1 MAAADFLARPKAELH
16 VHLRGAAPAEFLGA
30 LLRKYPPEKA
40 LAGAPAR
47 HLRLFAAHAGIR
59 AAMAGRYE
67 QNAFFRYDSFDG
79 FLAAYLFSSYFVR
92 GIEDFRGMIAAVR
105 RQFARQNIV
114 YAEVTVSVIEYVNQ
128 GIPLEA
134 LLEALAEEPATPP
147 RVRWIVD
154 LVRNIG
160 PEAAERLLDRILE
173 RRPRNLTA
181 ITLGGAEHLFPP
193 APFARVFDKARGAG
207 LKLTVHAGE
216 ALGPE
221 SVRDAVRALK
231 VDRIGHGVRAVED
244 PALVERI
251 AARRIPLEVCPTSN
265 VRTGIY
271 RSYDEHPARRLFE
284 AGAPL
289 TVNTDDPTFFGVT
302 LAQELAALT
311 TLGFSP
317 DEIGGIAENGFR
329 FAFDPAAAA
338 GAKAAAGQSAAG
350 RTTER
355 CGTARPEDRP
365 C

>member
-1 MAAADFLARPKAELH
+1 MTAADLLARPKAELH

-30 LLRKYPPEKA
+30 LLRKYPPEEA
-40 LAGAPAR
+40 LAAAPAQHR
-47 HLRLFAAHAGIR
+47 RIFAAHANIR

-67 QNAFFRYDSFDG
+67 QSAFFRYDSFEG
-79 FLAAYLFSSYFVR
+79 FLAAYLFTGYFVR
-92 GIEDFRGMIAAVR
+92 SIDDFRAMIAAVR
-105 RQFARQNIV
+105 RQFVRQNIV

-128 GIPLEA
+128 GIALEE
-134 LLEALAEEPATPP
+134 LLEALAEEPAAPP
-147 RVRWIVD
+147 RLRWIVD

-193 APFARVFDKARGAG
+193 APFARVFAKARGAG

-221 SVRDAVRALK
+221 SVWDALRMLRA
-231 VDRIGHGVRAVED
+231 DRIGHGVRAIED
-244 PALVERI
+244 PALVAQL
-251 AARRIPLEVCPTSN
+251 AAQRIPLEVCPTSN
-265 VRTGIY
+265 VRTGICRAY
-271 RSYDEHPARRLFE
+271 GEHPARRLFE

-289 TVNTDDPTFFGVT
+289 TVSTDDPTFFGVT
-302 LAQELAALT
+302 LSEELAALT
-311 TLGFSP
+311 ALGFSP
-317 DEIGGIAENGFR
+317 DEIGDIAENGFR

-338 GAKAAAGQSAAG
+338 AARANA
-350 RTTER
+350 R
-355 CGTARPEDRP
+355 CGTAKRADRP